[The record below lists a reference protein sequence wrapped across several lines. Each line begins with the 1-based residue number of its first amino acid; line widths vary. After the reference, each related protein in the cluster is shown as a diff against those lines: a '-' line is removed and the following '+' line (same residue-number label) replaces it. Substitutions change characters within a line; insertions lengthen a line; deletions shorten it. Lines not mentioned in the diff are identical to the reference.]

1 MVQQLIPTDVINL
14 RGIAAKTTISIGA
27 GWTID
32 AIFFNETSNHAITGG
47 MKIGTTDGGVDVV
60 AAQAVAGNALSH
72 VTAANI
78 LKRVFSRT
86 AAQTVWID
94 AVTAWNTA
102 VVDVVIFCRKA
113 F

>member
-1 MVQQLIPTDVINL
+1 MIDQRNPVDVVGF
-14 RGIAAKTTISIGA
+14 RGVAAKKPIRFNA

-32 AIFFNETSNHAITGG
+32 AIFLNETSNNEVTGG
-47 MKIGTTDGGVDVV
+47 LKIGTTDGGADVV
-60 AAQAVAGNALSH
+60 AAQAVGALSLGH
-72 VTAANI
+72 IAEADI

-86 AAQTVWID
+86 ASTTLFID
-94 AVTAWNTA
+94 AVTGWNSA

>member
-1 MVQQLIPTDVINL
+1 MAQQNIPVDVINA
-14 RGIAAKTTISIGA
+14 RGLAAKSTISIGA

-32 AIFFNETSNHAITGG
+32 AIFFNETASHAVTGG

-60 AAQAVAGNALSH
+60 AAQVVGSAALGH
-72 VTAANI
+72 VPHAAI

-86 AAQTVWID
+86 AAQTLWID
-94 AVTAWNTA
+94 AVTGWNSA
-102 VVDVVIFCRKA
+102 VLDVVIFCRKA

>member
-1 MVQQLIPTDVINL
+1 MAQTNTPTDVINL

-32 AIFFNETSNHAITGG
+32 AIFFNNTTANAVTGG
-47 MKIGTTDGGVDVV
+47 MKIGTTDGGADVV

-72 VTAANI
+72 VTAAAI

-86 AAQTVWID
+86 AAQTVWVD
-94 AVTAWNTA
+94 AVTAWNSA
-102 VVDVVIFCRKA
+102 ALDVVIFCRKA